1 VTSSDRRRATLCEL
15 NRIDRAG
22 FVAIMGDTVENAPW
36 VAELLMLRRPFAT
49 VEALWRAIMETLS
62 AASDEA
68 RLALFRGHPELAGS
82 EAVARR
88 MSSHSTR
95 EQDRLG
101 LTAMQPAEMERLHRM
116 NRRYRERFGYP
127 CIVALRH
134 QRDLAGLLES
144 IVARLANDPA
154 TEREHT
160 LREIGE
166 IVRGR
171 LDLRIAESEV
181 QDG

>member
-1 VTSSDRRRATLCEL
+1 MTSSDRQRATLCEL
-15 NRIDRAG
+15 NRVDRAG
-22 FVAIMGDTVENAPW
+22 FIAIMGDTVENAPW

-68 RLALFRGHPELAGS
+68 RLALFRGHPELAGT
-82 EAVARR
+82 EAIERR

-101 LTAMQPAEMERLHRM
+101 LTEMRPAELDRLHLM

-134 QRDLAGLLES
+134 QRDFAGLLES
-144 IVARLANDPA
+144 IANRLANDPT

-171 LDLRIAESEV
+171 LELRIAQSEM
-181 QDG
+181 QRG